1 MCDDILVD
9 NDQQQLLPLPE
20 EFIDQPD
27 AADQQQVANQPANN
41 APVAHQQT
49 KCSLQEA
56 LQIVLRWVQT

>member
-1 MCDDILVD
+1 MCDDVLVD

-27 AADQQQVANQPANN
+27 AADQQQVANQPATNQ
-41 APVAHQQT
+41 PGAHQQT